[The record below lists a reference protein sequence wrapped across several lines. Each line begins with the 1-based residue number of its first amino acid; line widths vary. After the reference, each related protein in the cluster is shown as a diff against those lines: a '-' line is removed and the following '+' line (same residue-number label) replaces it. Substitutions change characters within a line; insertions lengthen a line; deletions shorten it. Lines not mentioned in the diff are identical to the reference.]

1 MKIISGIKISIYLCC
16 FVLLTPMAAWAQLET
31 IGVGSVKLTPAVVQS
46 AARTG
51 KKVEMDR
58 VVQSLDSQL
67 IDRIH
72 ATRKFQVVGRSD
84 LKEILK
90 EQGFASSGNVD
101 ADDKAA
107 AHQFKMSGAKYILV
121 TTVDDFQDYTET
133 ATFQGTGRSAT
144 KRIMRFSCVGKIYDT
159 TTGKLLES
167 TNFQISNKDISE
179 NRTYSTRDGVLS
191 DELFVAIARS
201 MAEKIANRVAD
212 VIFPPKILSRRDKQ
226 ITVNRGDGM
235 DIAVGQIWNVYV
247 TGEELIDP
255 DTNESLGREEILV
268 GKVKIT
274 NVLPKTSSAEILEDY
289 GIDKMAILRKAG
301 N

>member
-1 MKIISGIKISIYLCC
+1 MKKLSGIRISIFLCC
-16 FVLLTPMAAWAQLET
+16 LTLLAPMAAWAQLET
-31 IGVGSVKLTPAVVQS
+31 LGVGSVKLTPAVVQS

-72 ATRKFQVVGRSD
+72 ATRKFQIVGRSD
-84 LKEILK
+84 LKEVVK
-90 EQGFASSGNVD
+90 EQSFASSGNVD
-101 ADDKAA
+101 ANDKAA
-107 AHQFKMSGAKYILV
+107 AQQFKMSGAKYILV
-121 TTVDDFQDYTET
+121 TTVDDFQDYIET

-191 DELFVAIARS
+191 DELLVAIARS

-212 VIFPPKILSRRDKQ
+212 VIFPPKVLSRRDKQ
-226 ITVNRGDGM
+226 ITMNRGDGT
-235 DIAVGQIWNVYV
+235 DIAVGQIWNVFV

-255 DTNESLGREEILV
+255 DTKESLGREEILV